1 MKKIAMFGICGKM
14 GTSMAKELL
23 KEKDIEVICGF
34 DKLNVE
40 KDMGYVLGIGEN
52 NKKIFN
58 RYKDVRNLNPDL
70 ICDFTNAEAALETI
84 TWALE
89 EGIDIIV
96 GTTGFNKDELIKIE
110 EIANKSRS
118 KVFIVPNFSIG
129 AVLMIKISQM
139 IAKYFDD
146 CEIIEL
152 HHDGKKDAPS
162 GTSILTAQQIS
173 QTKEYNSARLKDG
186 ETETVVSSRGAF
198 SNGVHIHSVR
208 LPGVLAHQ
216 NVIFGAKGQTLSINH
231 DSIDRSCF
239 YPGLLLAI
247 RKINKMKNY
256 TYGLDKILDL

>member
-23 KEKDIEVICGF
+23 KEKDMEVICGF

-70 ICDFTNAEAALETI
+70 IIDFTNAEAASETI
-84 TWALE
+84 AWALD

-96 GTTGFNKDELIKIE
+96 GTTGFKKDGLVKIE
-110 EIANKSRS
+110 EKANKSGS

-139 IAKYFDD
+139 IAKYFDG

-152 HHDGKKDAPS
+152 HHDKKKDAPS
-162 GTSILTAQQIS
+162 GTSIFTAQQIS
-173 QTKEYNSARLKDG
+173 KTKEFNSVKLKDG
-186 ETETVVSSRGAF
+186 ETETVGGSRGAF
-198 SNGVHIHSVR
+198 SDGIHIHSVR
-208 LPGVLAHQ
+208 LPGFLAHQ
-216 NVIFGAKGQTLSINH
+216 NVIFGTQGQTLSIKH
-231 DSIDRSCF
+231 DSIDRSSF
-239 YPGLLLAI
+239 YPGLLLAV
-247 RKINKMKNY
+247 RKINKMQNY

>member
-1 MKKIAMFGICGKM
+1 MKKIALFGICGKM

-23 KEKDIEVICGF
+23 KEKDMEVICGF

-40 KDMGYVLGIGEN
+40 KD
-52 NKKIFN
+52 KKIFN
-58 RYKDVRNLNPDL
+58 RYEDVRNLNPNL
-70 ICDFTNAEAALETI
+70 IVDFTNAKAALKTI
-84 TWALE
+84 TWALD

-96 GTTGFNKDELIKIE
+96 GTTGFKKDELIKIE
-110 EIANKSRS
+110 EKVNKSGS

-152 HHDGKKDAPS
+152 HHDKKKDAPS

-173 QTKEYNSARLKDG
+173 QTKEFNSARLKDG
-186 ETETVVSSRGAF
+186 ETETVSGSRGAF
-198 SNGVHIHSVR
+198 SDGIHIHSVR
-208 LPGVLAHQ
+208 MPGFLAHQ
-216 NVIFGAKGQTLSINH
+216 NVIFGTCGQTLSIKN
-231 DSIDRSCF
+231 DSIDRSSF

-247 RKINKMKNY
+247 RKIDKCLNY
-256 TYGLDKILDL
+256 TYGLDKIIDL

>member
-23 KEKDIEVICGF
+23 KEKDMEVICGF

-40 KDMGYVLGIGEN
+40 KD
-52 NKKIFN
+52 KKIFN
-58 RYKDVRNLNPDL
+58 RYEDVRNLNPNL
-70 ICDFTNAEAALETI
+70 IVDFTNAKTALKTI
-84 TWALE
+84 AWALD

-96 GTTGFNKDELIKIE
+96 GTTGFKKDELIKIE
-110 EIANKSRS
+110 QKVNKSGS

-152 HHDGKKDAPS
+152 HHDKKKDAPS

-173 QTKEYNSARLKDG
+173 QTKEFNSARLKDG
-186 ETETVVSSRGAF
+186 ETETVSGSRGAF
-198 SNGVHIHSVR
+198 SDGIHIHSVR
-208 LPGVLAHQ
+208 MPGFLAHQ
-216 NVIFGAKGQTLSINH
+216 NVIFGTCGQTLSIKH
-231 DSIDRSCF
+231 DIIDRSSF

-247 RKINKMKNY
+247 RKIDKCLNY
-256 TYGLDKILDL
+256 TYGLDKIIDL

>member
-23 KEKDIEVICGF
+23 KEKDMEVICGF
-34 DKLNVE
+34 DKLNVG
-40 KDMGYVLGIGEN
+40 KDIGYVLGIGEN

-58 RYKDVRNLNPDL
+58 RYEDVRNLNPDL
-70 ICDFTNAEAALETI
+70 IIDFTNAEAASETI
-84 TWALE
+84 TWALN

-96 GTTGFNKDELIKIE
+96 GTTGFKKDELVKIE
-110 EIANKSRS
+110 ERANKSGS

-152 HHDGKKDAPS
+152 HHDKKKDAPS
-162 GTSILTAQQIS
+162 GTSIFTAQQIS
-173 QTKEYNSARLKDG
+173 QTKEFNSARLKDG
-186 ETETVVSSRGAF
+186 ETETMGGSRGAF
-198 SNGVHIHSVR
+198 SDGIHIHSVR
-208 LPGVLAHQ
+208 LPGFLAHQ
-216 NVIFGAKGQTLSINH
+216 NVIFGTCGQTLSIKH
-231 DSIDRSCF
+231 DSIDRSSF

-247 RKINKMKNY
+247 RKINKMPNY